1 MRFFIAILLCFLT
14 YSSAFGFIQTRDDYS
29 AQLRILKELD
39 IDPKYMKDPY
49 FLAMKAEGSNIAKK
63 DFVNTIKEEYKHIS
77 MLKELIS
84 KTDMPNSFLYLA
96 MVESGLSNKAVSNVK
111 AVGMWQFMEGTA
123 KLYGLRVDK
132 YVDERRDPVAS
143 TLAAVQY
150 LKRLKEQFGKWYL
163 AIMAYNSGEVRVK
176 QAIQKAGTDEL
187 SVLIDPDKKY
197 LSLETRLFIRKILI
211 AANMAEDSDFI
222 ISNDSSML
230 NRPNQISVSKV
241 FVPGG
246 TSLAMVASS
255 IGLSLKKLKEH
266 NAHLR
271 YDFTPP
277 NQKEY
282 HIYIPI
288 GKKDLF
294 ATNFKSFNN
303 DQKFQI
309 YSVKKGDTIAKIA
322 SKWRVSAK
330 DIQKY
335 NEIAKLSPNSQII
348 IPVSKK
354 TAPIFEN
361 YKVKKGDTLAGISKK
376 FDVEVKE
383 IIKANNIKNSKVA
396 AGDSLVIPK

>member
-1 MRFFIAILLCFLT
+1 
-14 YSSAFGFIQTRDDYS
+14 
-29 AQLRILKELD
+29 
-39 IDPKYMKDPY
+39 
-49 FLAMKAEGSNIAKK
+49 
-63 DFVNTIKEEYKHIS
+63 
-77 MLKELIS
+77 
-84 KTDMPNSFLYLA
+84 
-96 MVESGLSNKAVSNVK
+96 
-111 AVGMWQFMEGTA
+111 
-123 KLYGLRVDK
+123 
-132 YVDERRDPVAS
+132 
-143 TLAAVQY
+143 
-150 LKRLKEQFGKWYL
+150 
-163 AIMAYNSGEVRVK
+163 
-176 QAIQKAGTDEL
+176 
-187 SVLIDPDKKY
+187 
-197 LSLETRLFIRKILI
+197 
-211 AANMAEDSDFI
+211 
-222 ISNDSSML
+222 ML

-266 NAHLR
+266 NTHLR

-322 SKWRVSAK
+322 SKWRVGTK

-348 IPVSKK
+348 IPVSKN

-361 YKVKKGDTLAGISKK
+361 YKVKKGDTLIGISKK

-383 IIKANNIKNSKVA
+383 IIKANNIKKF
-396 AGDSLVIPK
+396 

>member
-39 IDPKYMKDPY
+39 IDPKYMKDPH
-49 FLAMKAEGSNIAKK
+49 FLAMKAERSNIAKK

-84 KTDMPNSFLYLA
+84 KTDMPKSFLYLA

-132 YVDERRDPVAS
+132 YVDERRDPLAS

-150 LKRLKEQFGKWYL
+150 LKRLKDQFGKWYL

-197 LSLETRLFIRKILI
+197 LSLETRLFIRKILL
-211 AANMAEDSDFI
+211 AANIAEDSDFI

-266 NAHLR
+266 NTHLR

-322 SKWRVSAK
+322 SKWRVGTK

-348 IPVSKK
+348 IPVSKNA
-354 TAPIFEN
+354 APIFEN
-361 YKVKKGDTLAGISKK
+361 YKVKKGDTLIGISKK

>member
-39 IDPKYMKDPY
+39 IDPKYMKDPH
-49 FLAMKAEGSNIAKK
+49 FLAMKAERSNIAKK

-84 KTDMPNSFLYLA
+84 KTDMPKSFLYLA

-150 LKRLKEQFGKWYL
+150 LKRLKDQFGKWYL

-197 LSLETRLFIRKILI
+197 LSLETRLFIRKILL
-211 AANMAEDSDFI
+211 AANIAEDSDFI

-266 NAHLR
+266 NTHLR

-322 SKWRVSAK
+322 SKWRVGTK

-348 IPVSKK
+348 IPVSKN

-361 YKVKKGDTLAGISKK
+361 YKVKKGDTLIGISKK

-383 IIKANNIKNSKVA
+383 IIKANNIKNSKLA

>member
-348 IPVSKK
+348 IPVSKN